1 VSQFIGNDHSIRLI
15 PEIVL
20 PEVAFLLNRAGGIPA
35 VAQFLQAFIVAQP
48 TMQNML
54 PGDLNRAREIMLAY
68 ASARFDLV
76 DCCIMALA
84 ERLNVIQVATFDRRD
99 FSIFRLPNGGYLE
112 LLP

>member
-1 VSQFIGNDHSIRLI
+1 
-15 PEIVL
+15 
-20 PEVAFLLNRAGGIPA
+20 
-35 VAQFLQAFIVAQP
+35 
-48 TMQNML
+48 MQNML